1 MNPAPCTVRLDVF
14 EGPLDLL
21 LHLIKKNEV
30 QITDIPIASITDQYL
45 ALLEKLPELNLDGAG
60 EYLVMAAT
68 LMYIKSR
75 MLLPADPDDEGEPE
89 ADPRAELV
97 HQLLEYQRF
106 REAAA
111 DLGERRILG
120 RDVFAAAGE
129 PEPATDPGD
138 PVPRVRDAS
147 LADLLDALRGVLSR
161 LTPPAAHALPAPGL
175 SIAECVARILTRFA
189 LGARVEFAEVFSPDA
204 GRGEVIVT
212 FLALLELIRLKV
224 VRAVQHERF
233 GPIQLELAVADL
245 AEAQERTRDIGE
257 VGMWPSRGE
266 SVEVSDGSRPGD
278 RA

>member
-1 MNPAPCTVRLDVF
+1 MSAAPCTVRLDVF

-45 ALLEKLPELNLDGAG
+45 ALLEELPELNLDGAG

-75 MLLPADPDDEGEPE
+75 MLLPADPDDEGEQE

-97 HQLLEYQRF
+97 QQLLEYQRF

-111 DLGERRILG
+111 DLGERRVLG
-120 RDVFAAAGE
+120 RDVFASAGE
-129 PEPATDPGD
+129 PEPTADPGE
-138 PVPRVRDAS
+138 PVARVRDAS

-161 LTPPAAHALPAPGL
+161 LTPPAAHGLPAPGL
-175 SIAECVARILTRFA
+175 SIAECVARILARFA
-189 LGARVEFAEVFSPDA
+189 LGTRIEFAEVFSPEA

-224 VRAVQHERF
+224 IRAVQHERF
-233 GPIQLELAVADL
+233 GPIQLELAVANL
-245 AEAQERTRDIGE
+245 AEAEERARDISE
-257 VGMWPSRGE
+257 VGMWRG
-266 SVEVSDGSRPGD
+266 VEVSDGSRPGD

>member
-1 MNPAPCTVRLDVF
+1 VSVAPCTVRLDVF

-45 ALLEKLPELNLDGAG
+45 ALLEDLPELNLDGAG

-75 MLLPADPDDEGEPE
+75 MLLPPDPDEEGEPE

-97 HQLLEYQRF
+97 QQLLEYQRF

-111 DLGERRILG
+111 DLAGRRILG
-120 RDVFAAAGE
+120 RDVFIAVGE
-129 PEPATDPGD
+129 PEPAAEPGD
-138 PVPRVRDAS
+138 PEDQVARVRDAS

-161 LTPPAAHALPAPGL
+161 LTPPAVHAPPASGL
-175 SIAECVARILTRFA
+175 SITQSVERILARFA
-189 LGARVEFAEVFSPDA
+189 LGARVEFAEVFSPEA

-224 VRAVQHERF
+224 IRAVQHDRF

-245 AEAQERTRDIGE
+245 AEAQARTRDMGE
-257 VGMWPSRGE
+257 VGMWRG
-266 SVEVSDGSRPGD
+266 VEVSDGSGPGD

>member
-1 MNPAPCTVRLDVF
+1 MSAVPCTVRLDVF

-45 ALLEKLPELNLDGAG
+45 ALLEELPELNLDGAG

-75 MLLPADPDDEGEPE
+75 MLLPPDPDEDGEPE

-97 HQLLEYQRF
+97 QQLLEYQRF

-111 DLGERRILG
+111 DLVARRILG
-120 RDVFAAAGE
+120 RDVFIAVGE
-129 PEPATDPGD
+129 PEPAADPGD
-138 PVPRVRDAS
+138 PLPRVRDAS

-161 LTPPAAHALPAPGL
+161 LTPPAAHALPSSGL
-175 SIAECVARILTRFA
+175 SITESVERILARFA

-204 GRGEVIVT
+204 GRAEVIVT

-224 VRAVQHERF
+224 IRAVQHDRF

-245 AEAQERTRDIGE
+245 AEAQARTRDVGE
-257 VGMWPSRGE
+257 VGMWRG
-266 SVEVSDGSRPGD
+266 VEVSDGSGPGD